1 MNIPKTQ
8 YLIIWA
14 NFPQKKF
21 TWKMG
26 IFSEPHNIPNNTYRN
41 PYRRCPQVKMDAL
54 LRPFFLIKIFK
65 AKLSKNISQK
75 FES

>member
-14 NFPQKKF
+14 NFSKNNF

-26 IFSEPHNIPNNTYRN
+26 IFSEPHNMPNNTYDA
-41 PYRRCPQVKMDAL
+41 RRKGHPGTEKSANKKT
-54 LRPFFLIKIFK
+54 RFLSQWKVVGESVFK
-65 AKLSKNISQK
+65 SV
-75 FES
+75 FT